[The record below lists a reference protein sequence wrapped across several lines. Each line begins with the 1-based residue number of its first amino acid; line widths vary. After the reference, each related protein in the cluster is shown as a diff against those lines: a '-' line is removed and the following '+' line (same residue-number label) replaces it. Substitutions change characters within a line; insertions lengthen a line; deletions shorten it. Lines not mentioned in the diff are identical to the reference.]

1 MKLIDQLLELL
12 YPTRCAFCHKLART
26 PEEKVCRDCIR
37 KLPYVPMA
45 QKKKLA
51 GITDCVSPFYYRG
64 DVRAS
69 LHRYKFGGVTGYAEI
84 YADFLVKCIDENEIT
99 CDSITWA
106 PLSRRRLRRRG
117 YDQARLLA
125 EALAVRLGVPCE
137 PMLVKARH
145 TPPQSRT
152 NSAAE
157 RRKNV
162 AGVYRANPSAHI
174 SGKRILL
181 IDDIVTT
188 GSTLCACAA
197 VLKEAGAA
205 EIAAATV
212 ARTEQ

>member
-1 MKLIDQLLELL
+1 MKLIDRLLELL

-26 PEEKVCRDCIR
+26 PEEKVCRDCLR
-37 KLPYVPMA
+37 KLPYIPA
-45 QKKKLA
+45 GQKKKLA

-64 DVRAS
+64 DLRAS
-69 LHRYKFGGVTGYAEI
+69 LHRYKFGGVTGYAEV
-84 YADFLVKCIDENEIT
+84 YAVFLAKCIDENEIT

-106 PLSRRRLRRRG
+106 PLSSRRMRQRG
-117 YDQARLLA
+117 YDQAKLIA

-137 PMLVKARH
+137 RLLVKVRH

-152 NSAAE
+152 KSADE
-157 RRKNV
+157 RKKNV
-162 AGVYRANPSAHI
+162 AGVYRADPSARI
-174 SGKRILL
+174 KGKRILL

-188 GSTLCACAA
+188 GSTLSSCAA
-197 VLKEAGAA
+197 VLKQAGAA